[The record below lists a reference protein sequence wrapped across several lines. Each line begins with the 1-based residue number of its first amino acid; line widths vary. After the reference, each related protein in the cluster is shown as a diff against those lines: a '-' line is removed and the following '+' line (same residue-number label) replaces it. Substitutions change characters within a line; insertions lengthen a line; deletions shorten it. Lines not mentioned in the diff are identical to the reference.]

1 MSVLTAVDL
10 SKAYGALDVFA
21 NVTLRIEHGD
31 RIGLVGPNGQGK
43 TTLLKLLAGI
53 EQPSAGVISRARGLR
68 VGYLPQDPP
77 PAGDRT
83 LYADLLTIFADLQA
97 QGAVLRSLE
106 QQMEEAHDEAEM
118 EQLLERYG
126 ALQARFEL
134 AGGYRYEVRIRQVLS
149 GLGFDARDYD
159 QPLAQLSGGQRTRA
173 LLARLLLE
181 EPDLLLLDEPTNHL
195 DLQAREWLEET
206 LLQWKGALVVV
217 AHDRYFLDR
226 VVTRIWELA
235 RGRLETYRGNYSHFV
250 VQRAE
255 RREAQRRLWQ
265 RQQEHVSETEE
276 FIRRNMAGQRTREA
290 QGRLRRLERFK
301 AEELV
306 DRPEEQRQIRLNITT
321 RIRSGDLVLATKG
334 LVVGYTPEAPLFACP
349 DLEIR
354 RGQTV
359 ALIGPNGAGKTTF
372 VKTILGE
379 VPPLAGRVRLGAS
392 VEVGYLA
399 QMQAGLDPNQ
409 SVLDA
414 VLEIAPRL
422 SVEEARTFL
431 GRFLF
436 SGDDVFQTIATLSGG
451 QRSRVALARL
461 ALRGANLLILDEP
474 TNHLDVDSQEIL
486 QDVLRQ
492 FPGTILLVTHDRYL
506 VEALAT
512 HVWDLRDG
520 ELRMYEGGYTAY
532 LAQRAAEQAAPP
544 EAGPAGEAL
553 SAAQEARERQREERR
568 LRQAQRRQAE
578 RVAAVEAE
586 IHELEQGLAR
596 LGAAI
601 EDASRRQQVAQVQRL
616 GEEYAATELRL
627 HALMEQWAALTEA

>member
-1 MSVLTAVDL
+1 MSVLTASDL
-10 SKAYGALDVFA
+10 GKAYGALDVFA

-53 EQPSAGVISRARGLR
+53 EQPSAGMISRARGLR

-77 PAGDRT
+77 PAGGRT
-83 LYADLLTIFADLQA
+83 LYADLLSIFADLQA
-97 QGAVLRSLE
+97 QAAVLRSLE

-126 ALQARFEL
+126 VLQARFEL

-235 RGRLETYRGNYSHFV
+235 RGRLEAYRGNYSHFV
-250 VQRAE
+250 AQRAQ

-265 RQQEHVSETEE
+265 RQQEHISETEE

-301 AEELV
+301 AEEMI
-306 DRPEEQRQIRLNITT
+306 DRPQEQRQIRLDITT

-334 LVVGYTPEAPLFACP
+334 LVVGYTPEAPLFSCP

-379 VPPLAGRVRLGAS
+379 VPPLAGRIRLGAS
-392 VEVGYLA
+392 VEIGYLA
-399 QMQAGLDPNQ
+399 QMQAGLDPGQ
-409 SVLDA
+409 TVLDA
-414 VLEIAPRL
+414 ILAVAPRL
-422 SVEEARTFL
+422 SIEEARTFL

-520 ELRMYEGGYTAY
+520 ELRVYEGGYTAY
-532 LAQRAAEQAAPP
+532 LAQRAAGQAASS
-544 EAGPAGEAL
+544 EAASAEEAP

-586 IHELEQGLAR
+586 IHALEQGLAR

-601 EDASRRQQVAQVQRL
+601 EDASRRQQVAQVQQL